1 MKKLICVLASVA
13 ILLLVSVNWSA
24 DYNTKVAY
32 AVPYTGIN
40 HTIHKYSLTPDGT
53 WDHYAFIDTFFLH
66 YLPDYDTLTDT
77 VVAAWTSNYFAMKIT
92 PKTTY
97 GLDSMRYWDSCSFGG
112 GNELGVA
119 WTSPEYTYK
128 ITPRAHNAYAY
139 RDTFVFA
146 ADTYVVTWT
155 SDASATVAEVCDSAV
170 IHLNGKAGLT
180 DSIRCEDST
189 TYYVI
194 RPVGPS
200 HTYNRPTRIGTDTA
214 QTGAVSVANTVASI
228 IDSLVAIINAKTGLK
243 DSVTAQDSGTY
254 IKLVSDNGG
263 AVMARW
269 TQIVN
274 DSTLDTL
281 IHPGVST
288 VAMACDSLTAKINAS
303 AAAPYLTAVD
313 STTYVRVWADDSDYA
328 FVLTP
333 DSGATAAKV
342 APGSNVRRRDTLT
355 VYPTLGAYWPFKPS
369 DFATA
374 LIQYQYDGFA
384 DMATTTSCSLIVQ
397 IQFANDA
404 IWDSAVT
411 RSIRLDTMKKDSF
424 FQTSGWDLEKYM
436 TATDTLMRWDAM
448 RIRFIR
454 VFALKDTGAT
464 FLTKADTTYNALFD
478 FILKGWNGNAGV
490 K

>member
-1 MKKLICVLASVA
+1 MKALRFLILAVILAVVA
-13 ILLLVSVNWSA
+13 FAA
-24 DYNTKVAY
+24 DYRTELEY
-32 AVPYTGIN
+32 TVPFDGFQKCL
-40 HTIHKYSLTPDGT
+40 HKYTITPDGA
-53 WDHYAFIDTFFLH
+53 WDHYAYVDSMIITHLDDTGAIE
-66 YLPDYDTLTDT
+66 TDT
-77 VVAAWTSNYFAMKIT
+77 VVATWTSNYFAMTVT
-92 PKTTY
+92 PLTTY

-112 GNELGVA
+112 GNELGIA

-139 RDTFVFA
+139 RDTFIFA
-146 ADTYVVTWT
+146 ADTYAVTWT
-155 SDASATVAEVCDSAV
+155 SDANATVAEVCDSAV
-170 IHLNGKAGLT
+170 IHLNAKAGLT

-243 DSVTAQDSGTY
+243 DSVLAQDSGTY
-254 IKLVSDNGG
+254 IKLISKNGG
-263 AVMARW
+263 DVMARW

-303 AAAPYLTAVD
+303 AAATYLTAVD
-313 STTYVRVWADDSDYA
+313 SATYIRIWGDDSLYG
-328 FVLTP
+328 FKIIS

-342 APGSNVRRRDTLT
+342 APGAAYRRVDTT
-355 VYPTLGAYWPFKPS
+355 IYYPTQGSYWPFKPS
-369 DFATA
+369 DWDKVK
-374 LIQYQYDGFA
+374 LEYDFTKQA
-384 DMATTTSCSLIVQ
+384 SLTNCSLVHV
-397 IQFANDA
+397 IQFSNDRN
-404 IWDSAVT
+404 WDTCRKISLKT
-411 RSIRLDTMKKDSF
+411 DTLNIARDSLF
-424 FQTSGWDLEKYM
+424 STSGWNLHKYM
-436 TATDTLMRWDAM
+436 TATDTLLQWDEMRLL
-448 RIRFIR
+448 FIR
-454 VFALKDTGAT
+454 IMVLSDTGAA
-464 FLTKADTTYNALFD
+464 FLTKADSSYPIYID
-478 FILKGWNGNAGV
+478 HIIKGWNGDVNN